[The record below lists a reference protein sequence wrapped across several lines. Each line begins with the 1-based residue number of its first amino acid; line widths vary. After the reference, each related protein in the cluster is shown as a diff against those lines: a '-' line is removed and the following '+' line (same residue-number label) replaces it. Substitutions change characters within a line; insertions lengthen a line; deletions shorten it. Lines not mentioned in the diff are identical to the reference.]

1 MLNIYEQ
8 PQTVYSRRRA
18 IGLLSKGE
26 LEKLK
31 YLDIKDVSAEDMQE
45 LSEVKLYSDLPV
57 QERLE
62 LFLCQIGNPYCF
74 KVNGTP
80 VQISF
85 SDSAKTLDE
94 ALNNYLTH
102 RKSYGEEAQYKP
114 ES

>member
-1 MLNIYEQ
+1 MI
-8 PQTVYSRRRA
+8 SRE
-18 IGLLSKGE
+18 E

-31 YLDIKDVSAEDMQE
+31 YIDIKDIDVDDLQE

-85 SDSAKTLDE
+85 SDSPKTLDE
-94 ALNNYLTH
+94 ALDNYLMH
-102 RKSYGEEAQYKP
+102 RKNYGEEEP
-114 ES
+114 T